1 MVDAS
6 KRVGI
11 YMVLQVYVSK
21 FRNWN
26 ISSKQW
32 RIKNIVSCPCCYFSQ
47 NTQHCHSISPSTC
60 LLFPL
65 VCVDFQWW
73 CFWMSQY
80 TSDTLYLLFPPY
92 ETCNLSLA
100 FMSTRSSILATS
112 SCCCLDVQYKA
123 YWWSVQGTRILLR
136 LEVSGTLSLFY
147 PGIISVTLEELFLT
161 YFLTCRMR
169 WGSQGEFLA
178 FLCRWVFATCGFCT
192 RCHPSNS
199 KLLSLGNCRG
209 C

>member
-1 MVDAS
+1 MPQN
-6 KRVGI
+6 KL
-11 YMVLQVYVSK
+11 VLT
-21 FRNWN
+21 W
-26 ISSKQW
+26 
-32 RIKNIVSCPCCYFSQ
+32 SCRFM
-47 NTQHCHSISPSTC
+47 CHSSGTEMFQANNEESKILYPVPAVTSRRIHSTVIQSAQTR
-60 LLFPL
+60 LLFPP

-73 CFWMSQY
+73 CFWISKY
-80 TSDTLYLLFPPY
+80 TFDTLYLLFPPY

-100 FMSTRSSILATS
+100 LMSTRCSILATS
-112 SCCCLDVQYKA
+112 SCCCLDVQYKV

-136 LEVSGTLSLFY
+136 PEVAGTLSLFY

-178 FLCRWVFATCGFCT
+178 FLCRWVFVACGFCT